1 MHICTMTKVI
11 SLSDDA
17 YGELEKLKKNGE
29 SFSDIVLELTK
40 KEKKPLSYFFGKWPG
55 PKEELDQL
63 EKDIKEMH
71 KKTKMRDVEF

>member
-1 MHICTMTKVI
+1 MTKVV

-17 YGELEKLKKNGE
+17 YRELEKLKKNGE

-40 KEKKPLSYFFGKWPG
+40 KEKKPLSYFFGKWSG
-55 PKEELDQL
+55 PKEEVDAML
-63 EKDIKEMH
+63 KDIEKTH